1 MAFDTKQFMREQFT
15 ARTQDIPVPD
25 LALFFPKDEKP
36 IWKIRGMEGKEL
48 GRSKEAVSKNK
59 SVAGI
64 MAMLKSAKISEQT
77 EAMEALIGLGPKN
90 TPDNIAERLDH
101 LVTASVAPE
110 CSLDMAVKICRVHP
124 ITFLQLTTA
133 ILTLT
138 GKGMEPGERKDS

>member
-1 MAFDTKQFMREQFT
+1 MTFDTKQFMREQYT

-36 IWKIRGMEGKEL
+36 GWKIRGLEGKEL

-59 SVAGI
+59 SISGIVAT
-64 MAMLKSAKISEQT
+64 LKSAKITDQT
-77 EAMEALIGLGPKN
+77 QALEALTGLGSKN

-101 LVTASVAPE
+101 LVTASVEPE
-110 CSLDMAVKICRVHP
+110 CSLDMALKVCKVHP

-138 GKGMEPGERKDS
+138 GKGMEPGEPKDS

>member
-1 MAFDTKQFMREQFT
+1 MAFDNKEFMRVQFK

-25 LALFFPKDEKP
+25 LVLFFPKDEKP
-36 IWKIRGMEGKEL
+36 VWTVRGLEGKEL
-48 GRSKEAVSKNK
+48 GQSKEAVSKNK
-59 SVAGI
+59 SIAGI
-64 MAMLKSAKISEQT
+64 VAMLKGAKITDQT
-77 EAMEALIGLGPKN
+77 AALEALLGLGTKN

-110 CSLDMAVKICRVHP
+110 CSLDMALKLCKVHP

-138 GKGMEPGERKDS
+138 GKGMEPGELKSS

>member
-1 MAFDTKQFMREQFT
+1 MAFDTKQFMREQFQT
-15 ARTQDIPVPD
+15 RTQDMSVPD
-25 LALFFPKDEKP
+25 LVLFFPKDEKP
-36 IWKIRGMEGKEL
+36 VWKIRGLEGKEL

-59 SVAGI
+59 SVAGL
-64 MAMLKSAKISEQT
+64 MAMLKSAKVTDQT
-77 EAMEALIGLGPKN
+77 EALEALTGLGTKS

-101 LVTASVAPE
+101 LVTASVDPV
-110 CSLDMAVKICRVHP
+110 CTLPMALKICKVHP